1 MEQIHHNRL
10 VRTQLKS
17 VIKRVGILVGLSFGK
32 SPFYYLY
39 FGYPIVGI
47 CQVREISDSKK
58 PLRLTPVGV
67 NINNKKSVVWRS

>member
-32 SPFYYLY
+32 SPFHYLY

-47 CQVREISDSKK
+47 CQVREISDSKN
-58 PLRLTPVGV
+58 PSGTTCGV